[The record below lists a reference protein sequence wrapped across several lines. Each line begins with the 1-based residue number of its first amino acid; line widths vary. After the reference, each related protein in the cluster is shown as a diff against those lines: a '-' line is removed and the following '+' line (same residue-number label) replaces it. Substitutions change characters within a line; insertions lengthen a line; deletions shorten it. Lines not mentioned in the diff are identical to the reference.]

1 LKIQCRKNLGKNFAI
16 FLLLFLIVTVQFKL
30 LSVSTPV
37 DSFGENSLF
46 ETLFT
51 EDTQNDAGSGGD
63 AGDTFENATDISF
76 GTYLG
81 ELPAGDINDFYKFYI
96 NDELPISI
104 GVAGTVTSDLNLYIY
119 NAEQILL
126 SSHTSASAVEEHNAV
141 FQPGWY
147 VIQIVTVTG
156 NSTYYLTI
164 TVLGMSIPT
173 EPTTPPDDW
182 LYTPPNTDWIN
193 NLLNWIVPSIL
204 VIAIIIAIV
213 VFVRTRNRTV
223 YTQSDRKNKARRIQ
237 KMELQDQD
245 EVKVIDP
252 DQRYTFDLEKDEQK

>member
-1 LKIQCRKNLGKNFAI
+1 M
-16 FLLLFLIVTVQFKL
+16 
-30 LSVSTPV
+30 
-37 DSFGENSLF
+37 
-46 ETLFT
+46 
-51 EDTQNDAGSGGD
+51 
-63 AGDTFENATDISF
+63 
-76 GTYLG
+76 
-81 ELPAGDINDFYKFYI
+81 
-96 NDELPISI
+96 
-104 GVAGTVTSDLNLYIY
+104 NLYIY
-119 NAEQILL
+119 SAEQILL
-126 SSHTSASAVEEHNAV
+126 SSHTSTSAVEEHNAV